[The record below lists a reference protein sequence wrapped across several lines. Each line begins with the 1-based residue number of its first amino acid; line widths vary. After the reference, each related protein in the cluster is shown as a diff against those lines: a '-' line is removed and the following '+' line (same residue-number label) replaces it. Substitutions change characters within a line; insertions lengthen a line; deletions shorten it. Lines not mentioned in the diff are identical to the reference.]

1 MSTARDYYYAGSY
14 QVAESMAMA
23 AYTSGTANSQIQPS
37 ATVGSYNLINETL
50 LPSTHESSR
59 ALNLRSLY
67 QELGSYSELKPGWDG
82 YDADEVMSES
92 LVDARVFVSS
102 LPPRLDLPKPM
113 LASDGEISLY
123 WDLRGAYLEA
133 SFPGDGTFHYIFN
146 KSSFRFASDDYPVT
160 SPLLNAEFLS
170 FLEAI

>member
-1 MSTARDYYYAGSY
+1 
-14 QVAESMAMA
+14 MAMA
-23 AYTSGTANSQIQPS
+23 PYSSAVANGQLQPS
-37 ATVGSYNLINETL
+37 TVGSYNLANETL
-50 LPSTHESSR
+50 LPSTLESTK
-59 ALNLRSLY
+59 ALNLRALY
-67 QELGSYSELKPGWDG
+67 QELGGYSDLKPGWDG
-82 YDADEVMSES
+82 YDADAVMSES
-92 LVDARVFVSS
+92 QVEARVFLSS

-146 KSSFRFASDDYPVT
+146 KGSFRFASDDHPVT
-160 SPLLNAEFLS
+160 SPVLNAEFLS